1 MSENRS
7 AAAAAVDADL
17 ETMVQLTARMMRGIK
32 GGHDG
37 AEELVDRVRAA
48 GLGPRHVPALIQLV
62 LHGPMAVGV
71 LARRMALSPATVSQL
86 VGELERGGFVER
98 RPDERDRRRMIVSL
112 GERHREMVERFTWRR
127 LRPFRMAL
135 EALTPDERAQFL
147 HGWRV
152 LVETIER
159 TSAPAPD
166 GEGCPGG

>member
-1 MSENRS
+1 MSEDQS
-7 AAAAAVDADL
+7 AAAASVDADL
-17 ETMVQLTARMMRGIK
+17 ETMVQLTGRMMRGIK

-37 AEELVDRVRAA
+37 AEELIDRVRAA
-48 GLGPRHVPALIQLV
+48 GLGPRHVPALVQLV
-62 LHGPMAVGV
+62 LRGPMPVGV
-71 LARRMALSPATVSQL
+71 LARRMALNPATVSQL

-112 GERHREMVERFTWRR
+112 GERHREMIERFTWNR
-127 LRPFRMAL
+127 LRPFRLTL

-159 TSAPAPD
+159 AGPPAA
-166 GEGCPGG
+166 GGKGCPGG